1 MNWLPLYK
9 AKVVSMPAR
18 QCWAA
23 STTAEPSNVEYT
35 SGPMEAFSKRSR
47 LNLVVSKSDVGG
59 RQSVSQSWPS
69 LPASVVRRATVPTLI
84 ELFGARCRQR
94 FRMLRL
100 RFNDRAKLQRRRLPI
115 EGQLRQRHDAGRG
128 QQLPFG
134 ITNLK
139 YDPRPSHLDTAGPL
153 VE

>member
-1 MNWLPLYK
+1 
-9 AKVVSMPAR
+9 MPAR

-35 SGPMEAFSKRSR
+35 SGQMEAFSKRSR
-47 LNLVVSKSDVGG
+47 LMNLVVSESDVGA

-84 ELFGARCRQR
+84 ALFGARWRQR

-115 EGQLRQRHDAGRG
+115 EGQ
-128 QQLPFG
+128 
-134 ITNLK
+134 
-139 YDPRPSHLDTAGPL
+139 
-153 VE
+153 